1 MTSHSAGPPPYG
13 TGARAQDQER
23 GQGREQDQDLA
34 QAELT
39 RHVAAALRTIGV
51 PNSARRQFDFLDDSY
66 EWRRL
71 FSELFGTFLLV
82 LAAAGGGMVNARF
95 GGHVTGSAA
104 LVVAP
109 ALTVAAV
116 ILFMGAVSGAH
127 VNPAVSFAFALRG
140 NFPWKR
146 VPAYIAA
153 QAAGGVLATLLL
165 WALVGRHGSAGLT
178 LPGPGISAVRAM
190 LWEAVLTTGLVSVI
204 LGTASG
210 AQQVG
215 SFAAIGVGS
224 YIALAGLWA
233 SPVSGASMNPARSLG
248 PALVLGDWTAWWAY
262 LAGPVAGAAIA
273 VGIARILRGPGG
285 GTRGTEAAQGT
296 LGTLWTPERIG
307 APRPVPPSPPDS
319 GTRAP
324 PAEAKD
330 AGGGAAARSD
340 RA

>member
-153 QAAGGVLATLLL
+153 QAAGAVLATLLL
-165 WALVGRHGSAGLT
+165 WALVGRHGSAGR
-178 LPGPGISAVRAM
+178 GH
-190 LWEAVLTTGLVSVI
+190 
-204 LGTASG
+204 
-210 AQQVG
+210 
-215 SFAAIGVGS
+215 
-224 YIALAGLWA
+224 
-233 SPVSGASMNPARSLG
+233 N
-248 PALVLGDWTAWWAY
+248 GDN
-262 LAGPVAGAAIA
+262 GQNNQAGANRRAESA
-273 VGIARILRGPGG
+273 GSTGG
-285 GTRGTEAAQGT
+285 LQ
-296 LGTLWTPERIG
+296 
-307 APRPVPPSPPDS
+307 S
-319 GTRAP
+319 AP
-324 PAEAKD
+324 PATRCYARCLRRLPP
-330 AGGGAAARSD
+330 GGSSLRAVD
-340 RA
+340 RG